1 MIFLNFIWTRIQ
13 EFFCVCVIVIKSML
27 YVLCAI
33 CHFPPAL
40 PLTPYQL
47 VLTALN
53 SNIMSSD
60 IAHNSRVKLKTSS
73 KYKNKSDFSPSK
85 KLKLTPVLI

>member
-1 MIFLNFIWTRIQ
+1 MDKNSGKM
-13 EFFCVCVIVIKSML
+13 FFCVLVIKSML
-27 YVLCAI
+27 NVLCAI
-33 CHFPPAL
+33 CHLPPAL

-85 KLKLTPVLI
+85 KIKLTPVLI

>member
-1 MIFLNFIWTRIQ
+1 MDKDSGKNGF
-13 EFFCVCVIVIKSML
+13 CVIVIKSML
-27 YVLCAI
+27 NVLCAI

-60 IAHNSRVKLKTSS
+60 TAHNSRVAGNILQ
-73 KYKNKSDFSPSK
+73 
-85 KLKLTPVLI
+85 V